1 MPRNL
6 PSGALSSRILSV
18 SNVFVACL
26 TLAMCLSAKAQTAQ
40 QPLKLS
46 LDDAIQRGL
55 KANLGV
61 LERETADRIVRAERI
76 RTLSALLPT
85 VNAYAAENVQK
96 NNIAVF
102 GLRFPGIPQ
111 IIGPFGYSDIRAT
124 AEANLFDQRA
134 RKNWQA
140 SAKQIEAATLN
151 TQDAKD
157 LVVQAVANA
166 YLTILA
172 DMARVESTK
181 VEVTTAQALYEWARD
196 QHAAGVSPAI
206 DELRAQVELKSREQ
220 QLLAGKNRFAKD
232 KLTLQQV
239 IGIPGGQDV
248 ELTDNAPYTPLVNLT
263 AEQLNEQA
271 RAARADY
278 QSLKIQIESAQLSR
292 EAVLAGRLP
301 VLAVNGNYGYN
312 GVNLSQSRGTF
323 QFAAEVKVNVFDGGR
338 IKADVLQSDAVIQ
351 QRKDELADLER
362 RIDTD
367 IRSALLD
374 LQSAADQ
381 VNVAQSNLE
390 LANETL
396 TQARDRFAAGVTDNI
411 EVVQAQDS
419 VAGAQENLIA
429 SRYAHN
435 LAKVA
440 LARAIGKTEINLK
453 QFIGGK

>member
-1 MPRNL
+1 M
-6 PSGALSSRILSV
+6 
-18 SNVFVACL
+18 VF
-26 TLAMCLSAKAQTAQ
+26 AQTAA

-55 KANLGV
+55 KTNLGV
-61 LERETADRIVRAERI
+61 LERQSADRIVRADRI
-76 RTLSALLPT
+76 RALSALLPA
-85 VNAYAAENVQK
+85 VNGYAAENVQK

-102 GLRFPGIPQ
+102 GFRFPGIPQ
-111 IIGPFGYSDIRAT
+111 IIGPFGYSDLRAT
-124 AEANLFDQRA
+124 AEANLFDEKA

-140 SAKQIEAATLN
+140 SAKNIQAAELN

-172 DMARVESTK
+172 DQARVESTK
-181 VEVTTAQALYEWARD
+181 VNVTTAQALYERARD
-196 QHAAGVSPAI
+196 QHTAGVSPAI
-206 DELRAQVELKSREQ
+206 DELRAQVEFKSRQQ
-220 QLLAGKNRFAKD
+220 QLLADRNRWAKD
-232 KLTLQQV
+232 KLALQQIV
-239 IGIPGGQDV
+239 GLDGSEDI
-248 ELTDNAPYTPLVNLT
+248 ELTDTAPYSPLANLT
-263 AEQLNEQA
+263 PQQLNERA
-271 RAARADY
+271 RSSRADY
-278 QSLKIQIESAQLSR
+278 QSLKVQVEAAQLAR
-292 EAVLAGRLP
+292 GAALAGRYP
-301 VLAVNGNYGYN
+301 VLAVNGNYGYD
-312 GVNLSQSRGTF
+312 GVNPSQSRSTF
-323 QFAAEVKVNVFDGGR
+323 QFAGEIKVNVFDGGR
-338 IKADVLQSDAVIQ
+338 IRADVIQADSVIQ

-381 VNVAQSNLE
+381 VDVAQSNLE
-390 LANETL
+390 LADQTL

-419 VAGAQENLIA
+419 LAGAQDNLIA

-440 LARAIGKTEINLK
+440 LARALGMTETNLK
-453 QFIGGK
+453 QFMGGK